1 MMDRLRE
8 SNSAIR
14 GYQQT
19 SFDDVDL
26 ARNEMTWTPAKLMQM
41 RKAGAVG
48 SDADEESADSSQGE
62 KGKGFKKLL
71 DIKP

>member
-1 MMDRLRE
+1 MMEKLRD
-8 SNSAIR
+8 SNTAIR

-19 SFDDVDL
+19 SFDDVDV

-41 RKAGAVG
+41 RKAGAMG
-48 SDADEESADSSQGE
+48 TDDGGEESASS
-62 KGKGFKKLL
+62 KGGDRRLKNLL